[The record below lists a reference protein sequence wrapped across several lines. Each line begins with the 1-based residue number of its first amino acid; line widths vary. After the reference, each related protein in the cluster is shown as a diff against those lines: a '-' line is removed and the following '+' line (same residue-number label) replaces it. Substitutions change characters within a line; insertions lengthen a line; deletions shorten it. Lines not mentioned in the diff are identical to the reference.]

1 MGETMKRGT
10 MLSAAIRIA
19 TNAHDGQ
26 YDKGGMPYILHPLK
40 VMHYCKSQDEE
51 ILCIAVLHDTVED
64 STVTWWDLREAG
76 LSERV
81 IAGVRALTKIP
92 GQSYDEYREAV
103 FANRDAMLVK
113 LADLRHNCD
122 IRRLKGVTIKDRE
135 RMARYHEFAFDI
147 QQRLSN
153 A

>member
-1 MGETMKRGT
+1 MKRGT

-26 YDKGGMPYILHPLK
+26 YDRGGMPYILHPLK
-40 VMHYCKSQDEE
+40 VMHYTKSQDEE
-51 ILCIAVLHDTVED
+51 IQTIAVLHDVVED
-64 STVTWWDLREAG
+64 STVTWWDLREAAM
-76 LSERV
+76 SERV
-81 IAGVRALTKIP
+81 ITAVRALTKIP
-92 GQSYDEYREAV
+92 GQSYDEYR
-103 FANRDAMLVK
+103 DAMIVK
-113 LADLRHNCD
+113 LADLRHNTD

-147 QQRLSN
+147 QQRLQN

>member
-1 MGETMKRGT
+1 MKRGY

-26 YDKGGMPYILHPLK
+26 YDRGGNPYILHPLK
-40 VMHYCKSQDEE
+40 VMHYLKTDDEE
-51 ILCIAVLHDTVED
+51 LQCIAVLHDAVED
-64 STVTWWDLREAG
+64 SNVTWLDLQEAAM
-76 LSERV
+76 SNRV
-81 IAGVRALTKIP
+81 ISAVRALTKIP
-92 GQSYDEYREAV
+92 GQSYDEYRDGV

-122 IRRLKGVTIKDRE
+122 IRRLKGVTAKDRE
-135 RMARYHEFAFDI
+135 RMARYHSLAFDI
-147 QQRLSN
+147 QQRLQN

>member
-1 MGETMKRGT
+1 MKRGT

-26 YDKGGMPYILHPLK
+26 YDRGGNPYVLHPLR
-40 VMHYCKSQDEE
+40 VMSFLKSQDEE
-51 ILCIAVLHDTVED
+51 LQCIAVLHDVIED
-64 STVTWWDLREAG
+64 SNVTWLDLQEAAM
-76 LSERV
+76 SNRV
-81 IAGVRALTKIP
+81 ISGVRALTKIP
-92 GQSYDEYREAV
+92 GQSYDEYRDGV
-103 FANRDAMLVK
+103 FASRDAMLVK

-122 IRRLKGVTIKDRE
+122 IRRLKGVTVKDRE

-147 QQRLSN
+147 QSRLQN

>member
-1 MGETMKRGT
+1 MKRGT

-26 YDKGGMPYILHPLK
+26 YDRGGMPYILHPLK
-40 VMHYCKSQDEE
+40 VMHYTKSSDEE
-51 ILCIAVLHDTVED
+51 IQTIAVLHDVVED
-64 STVTWWDLREAG
+64 SDVTWFDLVDACMTT
-76 LSERV
+76 RV
-81 IAGVRALTKIP
+81 IEAVRALTKIP

-103 FANRDAMLVK
+103 FSNRDAMIVK
-113 LADLRHNCD
+113 LADLRHNTD
-122 IRRLKGVTIKDRE
+122 IRRLKGITIKDRE

-147 QQRLSN
+147 QQRLQN

>member
-1 MGETMKRGT
+1 MKRGT

-26 YDKGGMPYILHPLK
+26 YDRGGNPYVLHVLK
-40 VMHYCKSQDEE
+40 VMHYTKSQDEE
-51 ILCIAVLHDTVED
+51 IQCIAVLHDVVED
-64 STVTWWDLREAG
+64 SNVTWWDLREAAM
-76 LSERV
+76 SDRV
-81 IAGVRALTKIP
+81 INAVRALTKIP
-92 GQSYDEYREAV
+92 GQSYDEYRDAV
-103 FANRDAMLVK
+103 FSNRDAMIVK
-113 LADLRHNCD
+113 LADLRHNTD

-147 QQRLSN
+147 QQRLQN

>member
-1 MGETMKRGT
+1 MKRGT
-10 MLSAAIRIA
+10 MLSTAIRIA

-26 YDKGGMPYILHPLK
+26 YDRSGNPYVLHVLK
-40 VMHYCKSQDEE
+40 VLHYTNSTDEE
-51 ILCIAVLHDTVED
+51 LQCIAVLHDTIED
-64 STVTWWDLREAG
+64 SDVSWLDLREACM
-76 LSERV
+76 SDRV

-92 GQSYDEYREAV
+92 GQSYDEYRDGI
-103 FANRDAMLVK
+103 FANTDAMLVK

-122 IRRLKGVTIKDRE
+122 IRRLKGITVKDRE

-147 QQRLSN
+147 QARLNN